1 MHRHNGDT
9 VQSSSDTNH
18 LIISSSDEE
27 DSGTY
32 TCLFNDASYSL
43 MVAIRPTSAANMGQY
58 NYHIAVDM
66 TKKWLISLGVPL
78 TVGILVPIVA
88 VICTIIVTATVT
100 FCISY
105 LCFKRSNGM

>member
-9 VQSSSDTNH
+9 VQSSSDTNR

-27 DSGTY
+27 DSGNY

-58 NYHIAVDM
+58 NYHIVVDM
-66 TKKWLISLGVPL
+66 IKMVNFFRCSLNSWSSGPYSCCHL
-78 TVGILVPIVA
+78 YNNSDCNSHFLHQL
-88 VICTIIVTATVT
+88 
-100 FCISY
+100 S
-105 LCFKRSNGM
+105 LL

>member
-9 VQSSSDTNH
+9 VQSSSDTNR

-43 MVAIRPTSAANMGQY
+43 MVKIRPTCTSAANTGQC
-58 NYHIAVDM
+58 I
-66 TKKWLISLGVPL
+66 TLQLI
-78 TVGILVPIVA
+78 
-88 VICTIIVTATVT
+88 
-100 FCISY
+100 
-105 LCFKRSNGM
+105 

>member
-9 VQSSSDTNH
+9 VQSSSDTNR

-43 MVAIRPTSAANMGQY
+43 MVAIRPTSAANTGQY
-58 NYHIAVDM
+58 NYQYDQ
-66 TKKWLISLGVPL
+66 KWLISLGVPL

-105 LCFKRSNGM
+105 LCFKRSNGV